1 MEHSADSYS
10 YLLAVCLQSVLHFRV
25 LFLISREY
33 WWAFSCPTTTNDTF
47 HTSFLRLLNISNIDK
62 YSPCSKATV
71 SICKVFHFF
80 CPHTTQGLVKK
91 KRSILSTSMA
101 NYPIDKQFSRLG
113 ISNPPAP
120 PAAAGWPNHQEI
132 NYGTSP
138 NSQYG
143 QPSMPTPKQ
152 LHKAQPQVPVIPKS
166 FHVPLGGL
174 EPSFS
179 SLLLKNQNMDDEA
192 DGDARSSGRIS
203 NYENINMY
211 QQQQQQQLHHNN
223 GSHPQPIYGNIQHNS
238 SSVVYLPPPPPPPAP
253 CDSDLPLPPP
263 PAPSDLSSYYHSTGG
278 LDVSDDSLLFPDP
291 PDNDDDEEEDEEEVT
306 STPPSPVSLVSSSY
320 SELRRA
326 DCGSTTGSTSNYA
339 PLSQVIH

>member
-1 MEHSADSYS
+1 
-10 YLLAVCLQSVLHFRV
+10 
-25 LFLISREY
+25 
-33 WWAFSCPTTTNDTF
+33 
-47 HTSFLRLLNISNIDK
+47 
-62 YSPCSKATV
+62 
-71 SICKVFHFF
+71 
-80 CPHTTQGLVKK
+80 
-91 KRSILSTSMA
+91 MA

-113 ISNPPAP
+113 ISNPPA
-120 PAAAGWPNHQEI
+120 NHQDA
-132 NYGTSP
+132 YGLSSD
-138 NSQYG
+138 SQGKYG
-143 QPSMPTPKQ
+143 PPMPTPKQ

-192 DGDARSSGRIS
+192 DGDTRSSGRMS

-211 QQQQQQQLHHNN
+211 QQQPQQQLHHNN
-223 GSHPQPIYGNIQHNS
+223 RSHPQPIYGNIQHNS

-263 PAPSDLSSYYHSTGG
+263 PSDLSSYYHSTGG

-291 PDNDDDEEEDEEEVT
+291 PVDEEEEEEDEEEVT